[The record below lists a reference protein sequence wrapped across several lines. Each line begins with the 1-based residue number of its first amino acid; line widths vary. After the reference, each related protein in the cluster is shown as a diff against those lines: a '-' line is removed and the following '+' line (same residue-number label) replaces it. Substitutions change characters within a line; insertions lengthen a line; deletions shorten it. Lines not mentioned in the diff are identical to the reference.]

1 MMEKTNR
8 DIILEARDVHMAF
21 GGLVVFDCL
30 NFALGRGERH
40 AIIGPN
46 GAGKTTFV
54 SLVTGLLT
62 PKAGNIYFN
71 DSAITGLSPQD
82 RVKKGIVRTFQINT
96 LFKGLNPLES
106 VVLALC
112 ERDGRTGVSL
122 RSIGREAALIDE
134 ATDLLAKF
142 GLQDDALTVTDTL
155 PYGKQRL
162 LEVALAFALKPQVL
176 LLDEPAAG
184 LSTQQGHEL
193 FTQLLALI
201 GEHDG
206 SLHRARH
213 EHCVPL
219 CRHHLGVRRRRA
231 GRSGRAGEGSR
242 RSAGAGG
249 LSWHLKRWRCR

>member
-1 MMEKTNR
+1 MTEKPNR
-8 DIILEARDVHMAF
+8 DIVLETRDVHMAF

-112 ERDGRTGVSL
+112 ERDGRTGLSL
-122 RSIGREAALIDE
+122 RSIGREATLIDE
-134 ATDLLAKF
+134 ATDLLEKF

-193 FTQLLALI
+193 FTQLLALLENTTVLFI
-201 GEHDG
+201 EHDMNIVFRYADII
-206 SLHRARH
+206 S
-213 EHCVPL
+213 VF
-219 CRHHLGVRRRRA
+219 
-231 GRSGRAGEGSR
+231 
-242 RSAGAGG
+242 AGG
-249 LSWHLKRWRCR
+249 ALVVQDVPEKVRVDPRVREVYLGT